1 MRTTALMRAA
11 WLAQFLWSTC
21 VFAGGGLRERGTAP
35 SAISV
40 PPTEAFDGNDGPWSS
55 FYIQVG
61 TPAQILRVLV
71 STAISATWVIIS
83 AGCPASVTT
92 CPNGRGGIYTA
103 NTSSTWEDQG
113 DYELYVE
120 ENLDIVGAGMFG
132 NDTVSLAAPGS
143 GGPTLQKQTVGGIAA
158 QQFWLGML
166 GVNPKPTNFTNFT
179 TQQPSYM
186 TNLKEQDIIP
196 SISFGYT
203 AGNQYRLKTVL
214 GSLTLGGYDSARF
227 APNDLSFTFAPDDS
241 RDLVVG
247 IQAITYADE
256 SQKTR
261 DLLGSSSG
269 ILAYVDST
277 IAEIWLPES
286 ACAAFEAAFGL
297 VYDPVN
303 KLYPINSTWQ
313 STLQSRNPNVTF
325 TIGNTASGGATVDI
339 ILPYAAFDLE
349 ASWPKYPNNTLY
361 FPLQRAAN
369 ETQITLG
376 RTLLQEAYLIVDW
389 ERGNFSLSQCIW
401 PENLGSNLVI
411 ILPPPNST
419 LSPSQPGT
427 APTTSESGSNTIGI
441 AVGVAIGVLFVVSM
455 VALFFV
461 MRRRKSRKSRGFTAR
476 KVELDNDTER
486 PRYEVPGSQ
495 PLKSDA
501 ESIQLLT
508 RPPSFTDKGT
518 HPAFAANPA
527 TVIVSELKGDDQ
539 QSPSGSA
546 YIQHE
551 MYGSSFA
558 PVELPA
564 ADRQELLGSSPE
576 LAHLSSPSSL
586 SSTPLMDGDGVDVS
600 PVARA
605 SGASPAGRS
614 HAPSPLDRVA
624 SLRRVFGRPG
634 YRRQESTDFLP
645 GSPSEGNP
653 GDGAFFSPISP
664 VEKPPEWSE
673 GCRM

>member
-1 MRTTALMRAA
+1 MRTTAFLTAA
-11 WLAQFLWSTC
+11 WLAQFWSTC
-21 VFAGGGLRERGTAP
+21 VSGSGGSRERGTAP
-35 SAISV
+35 SAVSV

-61 TPAQILRVLV
+61 TPAQSLRVLV

-92 CPNGRGGIYTA
+92 CPSGRGGIYTA
-103 NTSSTWEDQG
+103 NTSSTWENQG

-120 ENLDIVGAGMFG
+120 ENLDIVGAGIFG
-132 NDTVSLAAPGS
+132 NDTISLAAPGS
-143 GGPTLQKQTVGGIAA
+143 GGPTLQNQIVGGIAA
-158 QQFWLGML
+158 QQFWLGMF

-179 TQQPSYM
+179 TEQTSYM

-247 IQAITYADE
+247 IQTITYVDE
-256 SQKTR
+256 SQNTR
-261 DLLGSSSG
+261 DLLNSSSG
-269 ILAYVDST
+269 LLAYVDST
-277 IAEIWLPES
+277 IPEIWLPES
-286 ACAAFEAAFGL
+286 ACAAFEDAFGL

-303 KLYPINSTWQ
+303 GLYPINSTWH

-325 TIGNTASGGATVDI
+325 TIGNEASGGATVDI
-339 ILPYAAFDLE
+339 ILPYAAFDLQ

-376 RTLLQEAYLIVDW
+376 RTFLQEAYLIVDW

-401 PENLGSNLVI
+401 PDNLRSNLVTI
-411 ILPPPNST
+411 SPPNNST
-419 LSPSQPGT
+419 SPSSQPST
-427 APTTSESGSNTIGI
+427 APTTSGSGSNTIGI
-441 AVGVAIGVLFVVSM
+441 AVGVALGVLFVVSAI
-455 VALFFV
+455 ALFFV
-461 MRRRKSRKSRGFTAR
+461 IRRRKSRKLAGFTAR

-486 PRYEVPGSQ
+486 PRYEVAGSQ

-518 HPAFAANPA
+518 HPAFTTNPA
-527 TVIVSELKGDDQ
+527 TVTILELKGDDQ
-539 QSPSGSA
+539 QSPSGST
-546 YIQHE
+546 YVHHE

-564 ADRQELLGSSPE
+564 ADRQELLGSFPE
-576 LAHLSSPSSL
+576 PARLSGPSSL
-586 SSTPLMDGDGVDVS
+586 SSTPLMDGDELDVS

-605 SGASPAGRS
+605 SGVSPVGRS
-614 HAPSPLDRVA
+614 HRPSPLDRVA
-624 SLRRVFGRPG
+624 SLRGLWGRPV
-634 YRRQESTDFLP
+634 YRRQESADVLP
-645 GSPSEGNP
+645 GSPSGGNP

-664 VEKPPEWSE
+664 VEREAE
-673 GCRM
+673 

>member
-1 MRTTALMRAA
+1 MRTSAFLTAA
-11 WLAQFLWSTC
+11 WQAHLLWSSC
-21 VFAGGGLRERGTAP
+21 VSGGVGLKERGSPP
-35 SAISV
+35 SAVSV

-55 FYIQVG
+55 FFIQVG
-61 TPAQILRVLV
+61 TPAQVLRVLV

-83 AGCPASVTT
+83 AGCPASVPT
-92 CPNGRGGIYTA
+92 CPSGRGGIYAA
-103 NTSSTWEDQG
+103 NSSSSWEDQG

-120 ENLDIVGAGMFG
+120 ENLDIIGAGMFG
-132 NDTVSLAAPGS
+132 NDTLSLAAPGA
-143 GGPTLQKQTVGGIAA
+143 GGPTLQNQIIGGIAA
-158 QQFWLGML
+158 QQFWLGMF

-179 TQQPSYM
+179 TEQTSYM
-186 TNLKEQDIIP
+186 TNLKEQKIIP

-227 APNDLSFTFAPDDS
+227 SPNDVSFTFAPDDS

-247 IQAITYADE
+247 IQAITYVDD

-261 DLLGSSSG
+261 DLLNSSSG

-277 IAEIWLPES
+277 IAEIWLPKS

-313 STLQSRNPNVTF
+313 STLQSRNPNVIF
-325 TIGNTASGGATVDI
+325 TIGDGASGGATVDI
-339 ILPYAAFDLE
+339 ILPYAAFDLQ

-389 ERGNFSLSQCIW
+389 ERRNFSLSQCVW
-401 PENLGSNLVI
+401 PENLGSNLVT
-411 ILPPPNST
+411 ILPPTNST
-419 LSPSQPGT
+419 SPSSQPGT
-427 APTTSESGSNTIGI
+427 ASTTAGSGSNTIGI
-441 AVGVAIGVLFVVSM
+441 AVGVALGVLSAVSVV
-455 VALFFV
+455 AIFFV
-461 MRRRKSRKSRGFTAR
+461 IRRKKSRKLAGSTAR
-476 KVELDNDTER
+476 KVELDNDSER

-508 RPPSFTDKGT
+508 RPPSLTDKGV

-527 TVIVSELKGDDQ
+527 TVTISELKGDDQ
-539 QSPSGSA
+539 QSPSGST
-546 YIQHE
+546 YVRHE

-564 ADRQELLGSSPE
+564 VDRQELLGSSPE
-576 LAHLSSPSSL
+576 PAHLSGPSSL
-586 SSTPLMDGDGVDVS
+586 SSTPLMDSDELAVS
-600 PVARA
+600 PVART
-605 SGASPAGRS
+605 SGVSPVSRS
-614 HAPSPLDRVA
+614 YGPSPLNRVAPSPRL
-624 SLRRVFGRPG
+624 FGRLG
-634 YRRQESTDFLP
+634 YRRQESADLMP
-645 GSPSEGNP
+645 GLSSGGNP
-653 GDGAFFSPISP
+653 GNGAVFSPISP
-664 VEKPPEWSE
+664 VDREAE
-673 GCRM
+673 

>member
-1 MRTTALMRAA
+1 MRTTA

-21 VFAGGGLRERGTAP
+21 VYGGGGLSERGTAP

-55 FYIQVG
+55 FSIQVG
-61 TPAQILRVLV
+61 TPAQSLRVLI

-92 CPNGRGGIYTA
+92 CPSGRGGIYTA
-103 NTSSTWEDQG
+103 NTSSTWENQG

-120 ENLDIVGAGMFG
+120 ENLDIVGAGIFG
-132 NDTVSLAAPGS
+132 NDTVSLAATGS
-143 GGPTLQKQTVGGIAA
+143 GGPTLQNQIVGGIAA
-158 QQFWLGML
+158 QQFWLGMF

-179 TQQPSYM
+179 TEQKSYM

-247 IQAITYADE
+247 IQVITYVDE

-261 DLLGSSSG
+261 NLLESSSG

-277 IAEIWLPES
+277 IPEIWLPES
-286 ACAAFEAAFGL
+286 ACAAFEDAFGL

-303 KLYPINSTWQ
+303 KLYPINSTWH
-313 STLQSRNPNVTF
+313 STLQTRNPNVTF
-325 TIGNTASGGATVDI
+325 TIGNEASGGATVDI
-339 ILPYAAFDLE
+339 VLPYAAFDLQ

-401 PENLGSNLVI
+401 PDNLGSNLVTI
-411 ILPPPNST
+411 SPPINST
-419 LSPSQPGT
+419 SPSSQPST
-427 APTTSESGSNTIGI
+427 ASTTSGSGSNTIGI
-441 AVGVAIGVLFVVSM
+441 AVGVAIGVLFVVSAI
-455 VALFFV
+455 ALFFV
-461 MRRRKSRKSRGFTAR
+461 IRRKKSRKLAGFTAR
-476 KVELDNDTER
+476 KAELDNDTER
-486 PRYEVPGSQ
+486 PRYEVQGSQ

-518 HPAFAANPA
+518 HPALATNPA
-527 TVIVSELKGDDQ
+527 TVTLSELKGDDQ
-539 QSPSGSA
+539 QSPSGSTYA
-546 YIQHE
+546 HHG

-564 ADRQELLGSSPE
+564 ADPQELLGSSPE
-576 LAHLSSPSSL
+576 PAHLSGPSSL
-586 SSTPLMDGDGVDVS
+586 SSTPLMDSDELDVS

-605 SGASPAGRS
+605 SGASPIGRS
-614 HAPSPLDRVA
+614 HGPSSLDRVA
-624 SLRRVFGRPG
+624 SIRGFFSRPA
-634 YRRQESTDFLP
+634 YRRQETTDFLP
-645 GSPSEGNP
+645 GSPSGGNP

-664 VEKPPEWSE
+664 VEREAE
-673 GCRM
+673 